1 MKILSIFLP
10 ALLILAPVL
19 AQEDTCP
26 AAVDSALSAIESF
39 CERTGRNE
47 LCYGHENVQ
56 VTAFEGSIDFDTPG
70 DITSIANVETIRTS
84 LLIAPDE
91 WGIAL
96 MRVQANIPDTL
107 PGQDVIFLLFGDV
120 EIENAALPLTT
131 LNASTTTSTNVRTGP
146 STNTAVRTTVE
157 ANTALELVGRN
168 AAGDWVAFTAEE
180 MIGWLYVPLLSIE
193 GDVSTL
199 ELISADDLPGPHYGA
214 MQAVYFTSGIGA
226 PGCAEAPNDGILIR
240 TPDVDF
246 PIQLRINE
254 VSLQIGSTIYLQAQT
269 DSNMSIYVV
278 DGETAVVSQDVRRIV
293 PAGAFTTVPLDA
305 EGRAAGPPSEPQPY
319 LPENVAPLPVNTVG
333 DDIPIAEPATQETI
347 ETANQSPSIEGVWT
361 AIDTDGSRITA
372 TILALGNNLYRVD
385 YYDDATTG
393 AGCNGGAISGGGE
406 GTLINNTLTVQ
417 LAGICLNSSNTWGP
431 SGVIYTYDPE
441 ADTLTET
448 WAGWV
453 PVYHTRQR

>member
-1 MKILSIFLP
+1 MKVLSIFLP
-10 ALLILAPVL
+10 ALLIFATAM
-19 AQEDTCP
+19 AQQDTCSTTVN
-26 AAVDSALSAIESF
+26 AALSSIDTL

-56 VTAFEGSIDFDTPG
+56 VTTFAGSLDFNSPG
-70 DITSIANVETIRTS
+70 DVTSINNVHTIRTS
-84 LLIAPDE
+84 PLILPDE

-107 PGQDVIFLLFGDV
+107 PGQDVVFLLFGEV
-120 EIENAALPLTT
+120 EIENATSPAAA
-131 LNASTTTSTNVRTGP
+131 LNASTTTSMNVRGGP
-146 STNTAVRTTVE
+146 STNAPVRAALE
-157 ANTALELVGRN
+157 ANTPLGLIGRN
-168 AAGDWVAFTAEE
+168 EAGDWAAFTTEE
-180 MIGWLYVPLLSIE
+180 ITGWLYVPLLSIE

-199 ELISADDLPGPHYGA
+199 EIIGADDLSRPHYGA
-214 MQAVYFTSGIGA
+214 MQAVYFTSGIGEA
-226 PGCAEAPNDGILIR
+226 SCREAPRDGIMIR

-246 PIQLRINE
+246 PIELRINE
-254 VSLQIGSTIYLQAQT
+254 VTLQIGSTIYLQAQPE
-269 DSNMSIYVV
+269 SNMNIYVV

-293 PAGAFTTVPLDA
+293 PEGAFTTVPLDA
-305 EGRAAGPPSEPQPY
+305 EGRAAGPPSEPEPY
-319 LPENVAPLPVNTVG
+319 SLESVAPLPVNTVG
-333 DDIPIAEPATQETI
+333 DEVSIAQPASQETI
-347 ETANQSPSIEGVWT
+347 ETANQTPTIEGIWT

-406 GTLINNTLTVQ
+406 GTLINNTLALQ

-441 ADTLTET
+441 TDALIET

-453 PVYHTRQR
+453 PVYHTRQH